1 MRFLSPQRNGGAL
14 LIAAIAAASAC
25 SAGETTDK
33 PATPAVT
40 STRPCTTPADSVL
53 GLATAAFTRH
63 ISPKPHRYLVPVGTD
78 SALPASALWALQTS
92 GATLNLFPRDTAQ
105 QRKVKAQL
113 GANGSY
119 TMLLVNYHGQRTL
132 PDGRTALDFS
142 GHYMGGDVEGK
153 AVPRTTI
160 VFTCH
165 ATGERFVVEG
175 SAPAP
180 ATTP

>member
-1 MRFLSPQRNGGAL
+1 MHFISPQRNGGAL
-14 LIAAIAAASAC
+14 LIAAAIAVASAC
-25 SAGETTDK
+25 SPGETDK
-33 PATPAVT
+33 AAAPAT

-119 TMLLVNYHGQRTL
+119 TMLLVNYHGRRTL

-175 SAPAP
+175 TTPAP
-180 ATTP
+180 SPTP